1 MGWEVMHIR
10 LDKATQ
16 KDKLCVLADEYDS
29 QPFDYVFD
37 INTKL
42 DAVCDD
48 SGRYCFDRLGKAVW
62 HYILDHPFYH
72 HDSLKVPLKNMNVI
86 CLDEMH
92 KKFIDETYPHIN
104 SCIVL
109 PLAAKQA
116 ESGLKPYDMRD
127 NDLIF
132 TASYTDPDMVYFKA
146 KKQDSENVV
155 FFNTFTQRLFDN
167 PELTQEE
174 AIRKMYPG
182 ISGVQTAE
190 KLRENFMADVYIQ
203 AAIRQ
208 EIVVQLIRNH
218 VPVKLYGHNWDTF
231 LTRLSINQLPW
242 FKAGIHD
249 RTPLALM
256 NGCVSITDG
265 STYMRREIPMD
276 SGVEYYS
283 LDELE
288 KVGEKIKSL
297 VADVWSMKEKV
308 ARGVQYAE
316 DMWSWKHWA
325 EEFEEAAKE
334 C

>member
-1 MGWEVMHIR
+1 M
-10 LDKATQ
+10 L
-16 KDKLCVLADEYDS
+16 
-29 QPFDYVFD
+29 
-37 INTKL
+37 
-42 DAVCDD
+42 
-48 SGRYCFDRLGKAVW
+48 
-62 HYILDHPFYH
+62 
-72 HDSLKVPLKNMNVI
+72 
-86 CLDEMH
+86 
-92 KKFIDETYPHIN
+92 
-104 SCIVL
+104 
-109 PLAAKQA
+109 
-116 ESGLKPYDMRD
+116 
-127 NDLIF
+127 
-132 TASYTDPDMVYFKA
+132 
-146 KKQDSENVV
+146 

-231 LTRLSINQLPW
+231 LTKAEVLMKEDLTFIKEHVEDCGEVTYGELPAIYNNARLSINQLPW

-288 KVGEKIKSL
+288 NVGEKIKSL
-297 VADVWSMKEKV
+297 VADVGSMKEKV

-325 EEFEEAAKE
+325 VEFVEAAKE